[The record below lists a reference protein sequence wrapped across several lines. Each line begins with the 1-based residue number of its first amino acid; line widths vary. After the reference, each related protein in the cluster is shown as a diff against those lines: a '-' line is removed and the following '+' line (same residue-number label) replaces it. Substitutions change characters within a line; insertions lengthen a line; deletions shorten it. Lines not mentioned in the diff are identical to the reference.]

1 MPSISGK
8 KFVILG
14 GASQVG
20 SHIGEQ
26 LLAGGAREV
35 VLLDNLSLGSTE
47 TMQPLLEGARCR
59 FVRADVLRLNEL
71 FDPLAGTDGV
81 FHVAGIMATTI
92 GENPWMS
99 LDVNIR
105 GVQNTLEAC
114 RYQGVRKV
122 VFSSSVGV
130 YGAPQDDPTDEDS
143 PMRWQVVPTASVLYG
158 ASKVMGEGLARLY
171 RERHGIDFVALR
183 YSAVYGERQHRRAVM
198 GGHIAETCERIRSG
212 RPPIID
218 GDGQQVQDYVYAGDV
233 ARANLMAMEGAVT
246 GEGINICAGADT
258 SQNRVVEIV
267 TQACGSSLKPEYR
280 PLVVTRLPPSTR
292 QGYSR
297 DKAKRL
303 LGWEPQV
310 SIEEGIGKVLSWVDG
325 RHKDAEVLRDAT
337 RGTQ

>member
-1 MPSISGK
+1 MPAISGA
-8 KFVILG
+8 KFAILG

-35 VLLDNLSLGSTE
+35 ALLDNLSLGSTE
-47 TMQPLLEGARCR
+47 TMQPLLADPRCS
-59 FVRADVLRLNEL
+59 FVRADLLRLNQL
-71 FDPLAGTDGV
+71 YDPLANADGV

-92 GENPWMS
+92 GEDPWTS

-114 RYQGVRKV
+114 RYRGVKKI
-122 VFSSSVGV
+122 VFSSSVGL
-130 YGAPQDDPTDEDS
+130 YGVPQDDPTDEDS
-143 PMRWQVVPTASVLYG
+143 PMRWQALTAASALYG
-158 ASKVMGEGLARLY
+158 ASKVMAEALARLY

-212 RPPIID
+212 RPPVID
-218 GDGQQVQDYVYAGDV
+218 GDGHQVQDYVYAGDV
-233 ARANLMAMEGAVT
+233 ARANLMAMQSALT

-258 SQNRVVEIV
+258 SQQRVVQIAL
-267 TQACGSSLKPEYR
+267 QACGSNLTPEHR

-297 DKAKRL
+297 DKARRL

-310 SIEEGIGKVLSWVDG
+310 SIEEGIARVLRWVDAQ
-325 RHKDAEVLRDAT
+325 RSAT
-337 RGTQ
+337 AATYSINR